1 MLKQLLQRIK
11 FLKFNFIIFLLRRIF
26 SVTRF
31 RSLDLR
37 EKNIINRNGDNI
49 FYILFILDFEVSSGR
64 RKARKKIILRKN
76 LTNY

>member
-64 RKARKKIILRKN
+64 RKARKKIILQKN